1 MLVVGTMPRL
11 WLFPVLQ
18 PGKEAVPT
26 PDTEGGEARGGQAI
40 ITLCLAQLA
49 FLSLFSALPLHH
61 GREVSGSP
69 LLRCKVQGLA

>member
-1 MLVVGTMPRL
+1 M
-11 WLFPVLQ
+11 
-18 PGKEAVPT
+18 
-26 PDTEGGEARGGQAI
+26 PDTEGGEVRGGQAI

-61 GREVSGSP
+61 GREVSGFP